1 MYNKIIERV
10 NSLDPVKYASNRN
23 FINGN
28 VSKLSPYI
36 SRGVISTKTIFNQL
50 IKSGYEISQIQKSL
64 GDGNCEDYPRY
75 QQMVGSITGLNMA
88 IAITKNVYKTMIDG
102 DEDEST

>member
-1 MYNKIIERV
+1 MQNII
-10 NSLDPVKYASNRN
+10 S
-23 FINGN
+23 
-28 VSKLSPYI
+28 
-36 SRGVISTKTIFNQL
+36 
-50 IKSGYEISQIQKSL
+50 EILKEIDNEIIQIQKSL

-88 IAITKNVYKTMIDG
+88 MAITKNVYKTMIDG